1 MPLPETIRVKLSSE
15 EAGAVSITP
24 VVVREMPVRELVE
37 LMLGVTG
44 KDAGRVQDLLL
55 RGALVSGATRFRW
68 QGCAA
73 SREEIDRLL
82 ETFPDPEPGR
92 PFAPERCTRVA
103 LRGAGFRIEL
113 TRQAG
118 SARRLFRRRSF
129 WDALMALAVDTGVEY
144 VEYSYKEHS
153 DCYRLRVDFR
163 TGARLR
169 EQAGLV
175 RYSSLEKR
183 IRDGLIEAV
192 ELFVER

>member
-24 VVVREMPVRELVE
+24 VVVREMAVRELVE

-73 SREEIDRLL
+73 SRQEIDALL
-82 ETFPDPEPGR
+82 GTFPDPEPGR

-103 LRGAGFRIEL
+103 LRGAGFRVEL
-113 TRQAG
+113 TCEAA

-129 WDALMALAVDTGVEY
+129 WDALMAIVADSGVEY
-144 VEYSYKEHS
+144 VEYSYKERS

-163 TGARLR
+163 TAARLR

-183 IRDGLIEAV
+183 LREGLIEAV